1 MRVPKFLSKI
11 ATNVSNNGLFSGI
24 ATFPGF
30 LLPEAVASAIA
41 DIEQDSEKAWQE
53 TRDTYNIFN
62 PRMGFQ
68 LMGNFILIL
77 G

>member
-53 TRDTYNIFN
+53 TH
-62 PRMGFQ
+62 
-68 LMGNFILIL
+68 LIL
-77 G
+77 KWASNLWVTSFLS